1 MGTLRHRSH
10 SRLLGLV
17 VPELEMVGLPA
28 LSPTLNV
35 LHVLMLLGNLLDAV

>member
-1 MGTLRHRSH
+1 MGPLRHHSH
-10 SRLLGLV
+10 SCLLGLV

-35 LHVLMLLGNLLDAV
+35 LRVLMLLGNLLDAV